1 MSPLFLY
8 KDTKVLFHHNR
19 EKNSLVGIVG
29 QKKLVGEIEK
39 RTNFTLKF
47 IKKKY
52 NWKTKMLV
60 REKLKHFSNN

>member
-52 NWKTKMLV
+52 N
-60 REKLKHFSNN
+60 